1 MKRILLKMF
10 TISILA
16 GMVSCAVGRKMT
28 FTNEQ
33 AEPGYKITYPVMV
46 VFQDKRNEVLS
57 GKWKPSLCG
66 HNNSTVQISYEILTN
81 SGKPLA
87 YEFAES
93 VNAAL
98 IKMGS
103 NSSAL
108 NVTPHTAMDSILQAF
123 KETNKDRLLF
133 FTIYKWESRGTP
145 LFSTIRYEVIYS
157 LKLAVFNHEG
167 ELLAAD
173 STSNTV
179 TKEQGAATSMK
190 KMQEMADTV
199 FRNQVIGLYN
209 NEAVKKSLLQ

>member
-1 MKRILLKMF
+1 MKKMLLKIF
-10 TISILA
+10 TIGILA
-16 GMVSCAVGRKMT
+16 GIFSCAVGRKMS
-28 FTNEQ
+28 FTSEQ
-33 AEPGYKITYPVMV
+33 AEPRYKMTYPVIV
-46 VFQDKRNEVLS
+46 VFQDKRDEVIF

-66 HNNSTVQISYEILTN
+66 HNNSTFQISYEILTN

-87 YEFAES
+87 SEFAES

-103 NSSAL
+103 NSGVL
-108 NVTPHTAMDSILQAF
+108 NISPHTAIDSVLQAF

-133 FTIYKWESRGTP
+133 FTIYKWESRSTP

-157 LKLAVFNHEG
+157 LKLAVFNHAG

-173 STSNTV
+173 SAHNTV
-179 TKEQGAATSMK
+179 TKEQGSATSMK

-199 FRNQVIGLYN
+199 FRNQVIALYN

>member
-1 MKRILLKMF
+1 MNKFLLKLF
-10 TISILA
+10 TIGILVGA
-16 GMVSCAVGRKMT
+16 SSCAVGRKMS

-33 AEPGYKITYPVMV
+33 AEPSYKITYPVMV
-46 VFQDKRNEVLS
+46 SFQDKREEVLS

-66 HNNSTVQISYEILTN
+66 HNHSTVQISYEILTN

-87 YEFAES
+87 SEFTES

-108 NVTPHTAMDSILQAF
+108 NVSPRTAMDSILQVF
-123 KETNKDRLLF
+123 KEANKDRLLF

-157 LKLAVFNHEG
+157 LKLSVYNHAG
-167 ELLAAD
+167 ELLASD
-173 STSNTV
+173 STSNIV

-190 KMQEMADTV
+190 KMQEMADST
-199 FRNQVIGLYN
+199 FRQQVISLYN
-209 NEAVKKSLLQ
+209 DETVKRSLLQ